1 MKKYLLLVPVCAA
14 LAGCQTTQQAYA
26 PFPPAIVAQ
35 DTNAQMMAGRA
46 VAEVNSLGERVRRVE
61 RAMIRLD
68 RRMQVLERNE
78 LARISSLGDA
88 FSADIQ
94 PTGFAGAAPAPVSE
108 QGTNF
113 SQVTSPFARGAAA
126 SARGVQPL
134 PVGNFQQVAMN
145 NHSEHVITSTLQP
158 APAMSRPVTQQAAP
172 RAFALPSLAD
182 GQGDSKAKKDADAS
196 IAIWTVKYEDR
207 KVWPSR
213 DQLTSSRSVVEALRD
228 DKPVALFAR
237 GARPASKEFRERVR
251 AISRYLGRVSNVAS
265 VPIASMPAEHLDDN
279 TIEIVVAR

>member
-1 MKKYLLLVPVCAA
+1 MKKILLLVPVCAA

-26 PFPPAIVAQ
+26 PYPPAFMAQ
-35 DTNAQMMAGRA
+35 ESNAQMMAGRA
-46 VAEVNSLGERVRRVE
+46 ISEVNSLDERVRRVE

-68 RRMQVLERNE
+68 RRMQVIERNE
-78 LARISSLGDA
+78 LARISSLGE
-88 FSADIQ
+88 STEGGIQ
-94 PTGFAGAAPAPVSE
+94 PTGYGVVSE

-113 SQVTSPFARGAAA
+113 TQVTSPFARGAAA
-126 SARGVQPL
+126 STRGVQQL
-134 PVGNFQQVAMN
+134 PVASFQQVAHNMPAQ
-145 NHSEHVITSTLQP
+145 EVITSTLQP
-158 APAMSRPVTQQAAP
+158 APAMAKPLTQQAAP
-172 RAFALPSLAD
+172 QSFGLPSLAD
-182 GQGDSKAKKDADAS
+182 KEPKVKEEAEAS
-196 IAIWTVKYEDR
+196 VAIWTVKYEDR

-213 DQLTSSRSVVEALRD
+213 DQLSSSRTVVEALRD

-265 VPIASMPAEHLDDN
+265 VPIASMPADHLDEN